1 MTRDECAGRLARLQ
15 ERLRQQDLS
24 GALIS
29 HPIDLYYFTG
39 TRQNGVLWTSASGE
53 TQLMVRKS
61 LSRARAEALIDHVL
75 PFPSSKEFAASLP
88 EDAVRIG
95 MTFDV
100 LPVQQYNYYAK
111 MLPDSQFADIS
122 AINRDLRSVKS
133 AQELAVMRVGGE
145 KLCSVF
151 AQIPDFLRAGM
162 REVDLAAEF
171 RSEERRVGKE
181 CASMCRSRWSP
192 YH

>member
-1 MTRDECAGRLARLQ
+1 MTKDECAGRLVRLQ
-15 ERLRQQDLS
+15 EKLRQEGLD

-39 TRQNGVLWTSASGE
+39 TRQNGVLWTSTSGE

-61 LSRARAEALIDHVL
+61 LSRARTEALIDQVL

-88 EDAVRIG
+88 GDAGRIG

-100 LPVQQYNYYAK
+100 LPVQQYNYFAK
-111 MLPDSQFADIS
+111 LLPDSTFTDIS
-122 AINRDLRSVKS
+122 AVNRDLRSVKS
-133 AQELAVMRVGGE
+133 AQELAVMRMGGE

-162 REVDLAAEF
+162 REVDLA
-171 RSEERRVGKE
+171 
-181 CASMCRSRWSP
+181 
-192 YH
+192 